1 MDCCSRDNLEM
12 QLSVVKKLS
21 ENVCRYQ
28 ENFTSNTL
36 DGDWGTSLAV
46 VANRICFWFFI
57 VIRNKWNPTLSVI
70 IKAKFS
76 CQQMMGISKF
86 MMFKAM
92 PVDIDRSV

>member
-46 VANRICFWFFI
+46 VANRICFCF
-57 VIRNKWNPTLSVI
+57 LL
-70 IKAKFS
+70 
-76 CQQMMGISKF
+76 
-86 MMFKAM
+86 
-92 PVDIDRSV
+92 